1 MMTTTTTMI
10 ALFVKLRPG
19 HQWKLENSRSTLA
32 FWSLENIASH
42 HVVTEDVLAYNFKDR
57 QITFSRSQT
66 IMAGCSLHK
75 TSGQW
80 RIQCMYNL
88 LLCLRRNWFCTHG
101 KLCTFVRNLPVWLFL
116 AVCLSVCLSVSR
128 RMYLNLKTFWS
139 IVLHAIWSASGMIM
153 SSVCLSISLS
163 VTLCIVAKRYILQQ
177 VYEHVNIENTLSY
190 QVVRQA
196 SQIRFTIVESTDDK
210 AVNELFEEW
219 GLLG

>member
-1 MMTTTTTMI
+1 MTTTTTTMI

-80 RIQCMYNL
+80 RIQCIIYLYAENDSAHMKN
-88 LLCLRRNWFCTHG
+88 NA
-101 KLCTFVRNLPVWLFL
+101 RNLPVCFS
-116 AVCLSVCLSVSR
+116 VCLSVCLSVSR
-128 RMYLNLKTFWS
+128 RMYLKLHNFWP